1 MTCKKSIIGLRLDSF
16 SGRESAVFGVK
27 SVFFLYLMVKRVNF
41 RFDREDSK
49 LEGLDPGI
57 LEYWGGAVGC

>member
-27 SVFFLYLMVKRVNF
+27 SVFFLNLMVKRVNF

-49 LEGLDPGI
+49 LEGLDLGT
-57 LEYWGGAVGC
+57 

>member
-16 SGRESAVFGVK
+16 SGRELAVFGVK
-27 SVFFLYLMVKRVNF
+27 SVFFYLMVKRVNF

-49 LEGLDPGI
+49 LEGLDLGT
-57 LEYWGGAVGC
+57 